1 MASQN
6 GIQLFPM
13 EVGGASH
20 PFQFSRLSKELTG
33 LCYIL
38 LFTLCFFADQEN
50 GGKALAS
57 PPGIWKR
64 ADVTFDSNTAFSSLV
79 VSANKKTVKN
89 VGVPQVVP
97 DNPERF
103 NSSPCV
109 LGSPGFRSGKHYFE
123 VKYGTQREWAVG
135 IAGKSVKRK
144 GNLMLV
150 PEERIWQMGL
160 WWLRHLE
167 TDPGRVHSTSGKIT
181 VFVDYNGG
189 NVIFDLNRINT
200 TLKANFNGEEVVPF
214 FYLGGTVSLT
224 TL

>member
-1 MASQN
+1 MSPSA
-6 GIQLFPM
+6 G
-13 EVGGASH
+13 
-20 PFQFSRLSKELTG
+20 FQFSLYFLQTKKVLWKLTG

-103 NSSPCV
+103 DSSPCV

-135 IAGKSVKRK
+135 LAGKSVKRK
-144 GNLMLV
+144 GGLLLV
-150 PEERIWQMGL
+150 PEERIWQTGL

-167 TDPGRVHSTSGKIT
+167 TDLGRVHSTSGKIT
-181 VFVDYNGG
+181 VYVDYNEG
-189 NVIFDLNRINT
+189 NVTFDLNRIIT
-200 TLKANFNGEEVVPF
+200 TLKANFSGEEVVPF